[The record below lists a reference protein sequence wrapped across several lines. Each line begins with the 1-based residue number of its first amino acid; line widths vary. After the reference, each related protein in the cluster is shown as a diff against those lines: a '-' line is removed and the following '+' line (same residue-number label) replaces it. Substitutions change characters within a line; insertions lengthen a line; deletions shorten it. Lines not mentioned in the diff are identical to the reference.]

1 MEYRCEA
8 TSVAGF
14 LQRLAVSC
22 VGNGYYRYV
31 LGSVPERKDPKTI
44 DAKMM
49 LKFGVVDKSARHR
62 RKAQGLANVLYV
74 RYRHVFV
81 LLVSDYGTHDAF
93 ESEGRV
99 IRDVRTV
106 PIKALGH
113 SITYKGGHVHVRI
126 EQELYL
132 KLKRF
137 LVENA
142 LRRSRA
148 EIEDALSK
156 LAFEAFAPVRSQ
168 LFCILRA
175 INRRRKTAG
184 LDSISST
191 SLRLYR
197 IYPTLPVA
205 LPTPEASG
213 TKRASNIAPLVT
225 GVSEQRKA
233 MCDLQAIDLTSGNI
247 PIEAAYI

>member
-14 LQRLAVSC
+14 IQRLAVSC
-22 VGNGYYRYV
+22 VGSGYFRYV
-31 LGSVPERKDPKTI
+31 LGTIPERKDPKTI
-44 DAKMM
+44 DANMM

-62 RKAQGLANVLYV
+62 RKEEGLANVLYV
-74 RYRHVFV
+74 RYRRVFV
-81 LLVSDYGTHDAF
+81 FFVSDYGVHDAF
-93 ESEGRV
+93 EKEGKV
-99 IRDVRTV
+99 IRDVRTI
-106 PIKALGH
+106 PIKVLGH
-113 SITYKGGHVHVRI
+113 SITYRGGHVHVRI
-126 EQELYL
+126 EQSLYL
-132 KLKRF
+132 NLKRF

-142 LRRSRA
+142 LRRSRG
-148 EIEDALSK
+148 EIEEALNK

-184 LDSISST
+184 LDLISST

-197 IYPTLPVA
+197 LYPTLPVA
-205 LPTPEASG
+205 LPAPETSG
-213 TKRASNIAPLVT
+213 TERASSNALLVT
-225 GVSEQRKA
+225 EVSEQPKVI
-233 MCDLQAIDLTSGNI
+233 CDLRAIDSTSGNI